1 MHLVSCKQIL
11 TEGMEGSVEWKTDIF
26 SDNLEWTHYASER
39 EVSFQ
44 CETFVQGKTFSH
56 SWPAAAF
63 PQDVF

>member
-56 SWPAAAF
+56 S
-63 PQDVF
+63 